1 LDFNLW
7 HSGLAPRE
15 SYGLDASSIFY
26 WSLNTDS
33 KHARCGSNLHAEPGR
48 MSELGQGTNP
58 LTREGLA
65 AQSSDY
71 VCRSNYLNERK

>member
-1 LDFNLW
+1 M
-7 HSGLAPRE
+7 GV
-15 SYGLDASSIFY
+15 
-26 WSLNTDS
+26 
-33 KHARCGSNLHAEPGR
+33 ARIDH
-48 MSELGQGTNP
+48 MTSEKGHRTNP

>member
-1 LDFNLW
+1 LRQKLP
-7 HSGLAPRE
+7 LAVQLPLYPRKQTQL
-15 SYGLDASSIFY
+15 G
-26 WSLNTDS
+26 N
-33 KHARCGSNLHAEPGR
+33 RG
-48 MSELGQGTNP
+48 MSEKCQRTNP

>member
-1 LDFNLW
+1 MLEQGKFE
-7 HSGLAPRE
+7 GRF
-15 SYGLDASSIFY
+15 G
-26 WSLNTDS
+26 S
-33 KHARCGSNLHAEPGR
+33 KAVLGAFLSDVRFTPDEQTSAARLV
-48 MSELGQGTNP
+48 MSEKCQRTNP

>member
-1 LDFNLW
+1 
-7 HSGLAPRE
+7 
-15 SYGLDASSIFY
+15 
-26 WSLNTDS
+26 
-33 KHARCGSNLHAEPGR
+33 
-48 MSELGQGTNP
+48 MSALRQRTNP

>member
-1 LDFNLW
+1 MADDLLRDMSSLM
-7 HSGLAPRE
+7 APF
-15 SYGLDASSIFY
+15 GPHAS
-26 WSLNTDS
+26 L
-33 KHARCGSNLHAEPGR
+33 
-48 MSELGQGTNP
+48 MSASRQRTNP